1 MFAGVNSSQPVQNTT
16 HKVVIPFYAYG
27 AVSLF
32 AACFLMLISAGS
44 FTGHYFNPH
53 VLAITHIM
61 ALGWGTMIILGA
73 GYQLIPVLIEKS
85 LYSIKLA
92 YWSFFLAAAGIPF
105 LAYGFYYFDMGWPA
119 KWGGRLILIAVLLFV
134 INLAKSIQKSKK
146 GNVHAWFMLA
156 ASGWLFITAFYGLVL
171 VYNFTF
177 PIYERNPVDLIPL
190 HAHTGIVGWFLL
202 LVIGVGSKLIPMF
215 MISKYTNNKLLW
227 LIFLLINT
235 ALLLFILLY
244 IFNVGSAIFLL
255 PVSMILISLMLFASY
270 CYKSY
275 KQRIRKQVDGQM
287 KISLLSVLMML
298 VPVAVIFLLIVFFV
312 SEKENLRV
320 VLLYGF
326 VIFFGWITAI
336 IFGMTFKTLPF
347 IIWNKVYGKIAG
359 LGKTPNPKE
368 LYSEKLFKVMSL
380 SYLSGFVT
388 FIAGI
393 LTIERVVLTIGA
405 SLLLTAAFLYC
416 VNAGK
421 VLLHQNPFQNDERN
435 NQ

>member
-1 MFAGVNSSQPVQNTT
+1 MFGGVNSSQPVQNTT
-16 HKVVIPFYAYG
+16 HKVVIPFYAY
-27 AVSLF
+27 AAISLF

-73 GYQLIPVLIEKS
+73 GYQLIPVLIENS

-92 YWSFFLAAAGIPF
+92 YWSFYLAAAGIPF

-119 KWGGRLILIAVLLFV
+119 KWGGRLVLIAVLLFV

-156 ASGWLFITAFYGLVL
+156 ASVWLFITALYGLVL

-177 PIYERNPVDLIPL
+177 PIYKRNPVDLIPL

-255 PVSMILISLMLFASY
+255 PVFMILVSLMLFASY

-298 VPVAVIFLLIVFFV
+298 VPVVVIFFLVGLFV
-312 SEKENLRV
+312 SGEENLRV

-336 IFGMTFKTLPF
+336 IYGMTFKTLPF
-347 IIWNKVYGKIAG
+347 IVWNKVYGKVAG
-359 LGKTPNPKE
+359 LGKTPNPKD

-380 SYLSGFVT
+380 SYLSGFVI

-393 LTIERVVLTIGA
+393 LTIEKVILTIGA
-405 SLLLTAAFLYC
+405 FLLLTAAILYC
-416 VNAGK
+416 VNTGK
-421 VLLHQNPFQNDERN
+421 VLLHQNSLQNDERS

>member
-1 MFAGVNSSQPVQNTT
+1 MFGGVNSSQPVQNTT
-16 HKVVIPFYAYG
+16 HKVVIPFYAY
-27 AVSLF
+27 AAISLF

-73 GYQLIPVLIEKS
+73 GYQLIPVLIENS

-92 YWSFFLAAAGIPF
+92 YWSFYLAAAGIPF

-119 KWGGRLILIAVLLFV
+119 KWGGRLVLIAVLLFV

-156 ASGWLFITAFYGLVL
+156 ASVWLFITALYGLVL

-177 PIYERNPVDLIPL
+177 PIYKRNPVDLIPL

-255 PVSMILISLMLFASY
+255 PVFMILVSLMLFASY

-298 VPVAVIFLLIVFFV
+298 VPVVVIFFLVGLFV
-312 SEKENLRV
+312 SGEENLRV

-326 VIFFGWITAI
+326 VILFGWITAI
-336 IFGMTFKTLPF
+336 IYGMTFKTLPF
-347 IIWNKVYGKIAG
+347 IVWNKVYGKVAG
-359 LGKTPNPKE
+359 LGKTPNPKD

-380 SYLSGFVT
+380 SYLSGFVI

-393 LTIERVVLTIGA
+393 LTIEKVILTIGA
-405 SLLLTAAFLYC
+405 FLLLTAAILYC
-416 VNAGK
+416 VNTGK
-421 VLLHQNPFQNDERN
+421 VLLHQNSLQNDERS

>member
-1 MFAGVNSSQPVQNTT
+1 MFAGVINNQPMQNTT
-16 HKVVIPFYAYG
+16 YKVVLPFYTYA
-27 AVSLF
+27 ALSLF
-32 AACFLMLISAGS
+32 AACFLLLISTGS

-53 VLAITHIM
+53 ILAITHMM

-92 YWSFFLAAAGIPF
+92 NWSFFLAATGIPL
-105 LAYGFYYFDMGWPA
+105 LAYGFYNFDMGWPA
-119 KWGGRLILIAVLLFV
+119 KWGGRLVFISVSLFV
-134 INLAKSIQKSKK
+134 INLAKSIQKSKNR
-146 GNVHAWFMLA
+146 NVHAWFMLA
-156 ASGWLFITAFYGLVL
+156 ASVWLFVTALYGLVL

-177 PIYERNPVDLIPL
+177 PIYKRNHIELIPL
-190 HAHTGIVGWFLL
+190 HAHTGVIGWFLL

-215 MISKYTNNKLLW
+215 MISKYTNSKQLW

-235 ALLLFILLY
+235 ALVLFISLY
-244 IFNVGSAIFLL
+244 IFKAANAIFFFPVVMLL
-255 PVSMILISLMLFASY
+255 TSLIVFAQY

-275 KQRIRKQVDGQM
+275 KQRIRKQVDEQM
-287 KISLLSVLMML
+287 KLSLLSLLMML
-298 VPVAVIFLLIVFFV
+298 LPVAVIFFLIGLFV
-312 SEKENLRV
+312 SGKEDMRI

-347 IIWNKVYGKIAG
+347 IVWNKVYGKIAG
-359 LGKTPNPKE
+359 LGKTPGPKD
-368 LYSEKLFKVMSL
+368 LYSERLFAAMSV
-380 SYLSGFVT
+380 SYLAGFVI

-393 LTIERVVLTIGA
+393 LTIEKVVLTIGS
-405 SLLLTAAFLYC
+405 SLLLLSALLYC

-421 VLLHQNPFQNDERN
+421 LIFHKAF
-435 NQ
+435 